1 MANGK
6 VITGFSMPFVAL
18 YAAANGT
25 VTYSGGIPLARGVN
39 VSLSVEGASDN
50 DFYADNVKAET
61 DTQAFQ
67 SGTVTLEVDG
77 LKEAAR
83 KLIAGVTATRSV
95 TVGSGT
101 SNTVIFEQYDN
112 TQVVPYVGIGFVVRY
127 MENGVTTYAPV
138 VLTKCKFNP
147 EGLEAATQEEEIS
160 FQTSSL
166 EAELMRDD
174 SSTQTWKLIGADQD
188 TEAKAVAAYKAILTP
203 AA

>member
-39 VSLSVEGASDN
+39 VSVSVEGASDN

-83 KLIAGVTATRSV
+83 KLIAGVTATRTV
-95 TVGSGT
+95 TVGTGSET
-101 SNTVIFEQYDN
+101 AVFEQYDN

-127 MENGVTTYAPV
+127 MENGVTTYGAL

-160 FQTSSL
+160 FQTTSL

-174 SSTQTWKLIGADQD
+174 SSTQTWKLIGPDRE
-188 TEAKAVAAYKAILTP
+188 TEAAAVADYKGILTP